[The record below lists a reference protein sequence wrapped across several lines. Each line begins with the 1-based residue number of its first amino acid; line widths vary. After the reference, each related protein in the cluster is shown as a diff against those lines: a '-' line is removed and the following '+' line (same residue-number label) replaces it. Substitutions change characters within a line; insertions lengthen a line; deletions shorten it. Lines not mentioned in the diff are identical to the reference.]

1 MGSQTPI
8 PKAGLDH
15 FQEQAVIAV
24 RKAGDLLMPVVS
36 RLSDT
41 AYDRRADLVKN
52 ADDELLACMLES
64 LTASFP
70 DYNYLSYA
78 SEDSTPNKDG
88 HLWIV
93 DPLVGTTNFIYGY
106 PFYAISTALLIDGE
120 IVVGNVYNPATE
132 ELFTA
137 AKGQGAF
144 LNDDPIRVS
153 TTPELNKAFLATRLP
168 YDMRDGGPTN
178 LGLFSHLAMQAKSI
192 QSDGSATLDLAFVAA
207 GRFDGFWEMRLSP
220 WDLAAG
226 VLLIEEAGGAISRLS
241 GDPYAIDAED
251 LLATNGLIHSGVLD
265 AIAKVPPESR

>member
-1 MGSQTPI
+1 LDLEKPI
-8 PKAGLDH
+8 PKDDLDR

-24 RKAGDLLMPVVS
+24 RRAGALLEPVAS
-36 RLSDT
+36 WLRDT
-41 AYDRRADLVKN
+41 AYEQRADLVKN
-52 ADDELLACMLES
+52 ADNELLACMLET

-78 SEDSTPNKDG
+78 SEDTTPNKEG
-88 HLWIV
+88 RLWIV

-106 PFYAISTALLIDGE
+106 PYYAISTALLIDGV
-120 IVVGNVYNPATE
+120 IVLGNVYNPATD

-144 LNDDPIRVS
+144 LNGEPIRVS
-153 TTPELNKAFLATRLP
+153 TTAELNQSFLATRFP
-168 YDMRDGGPTN
+168 YDMRDGRPTN
-178 LGLFSHLAMQAKSI
+178 LGLFSHLAVNAKAI

-226 VLLIEEAGGAISRLS
+226 VLLIEEAGGTVSRLS
-241 GDPYAIDAED
+241 GEPYAIESPD
-251 LLATNGLIHSGVLD
+251 LLATNGMIHAGVLE
-265 AIAKVPPESR
+265 AITEVPPESW